1 MSESTDLQ
9 RRLDALAE
17 RAVREAGPARP
28 DDAWS
33 RGRAWQRRRRHVTSA
48 VVGVAVLV
56 VLVVGAGGWRLTA
69 PGPSP
74 APAPA
79 APSSDGPRL
88 PDRLYEF
95 DGWRPRPADDPPGVL
110 SAVLGG
116 SREGWWGSG
125 GMGIVGVASASGEYR
140 YLALPGRV
148 EALDVFENDVALSAD
163 GRWIAYW
170 LGGEPIVSA
179 DETTDD
185 EVVGVAMQD
194 LTTGEVVR
202 HAVPTEHG
210 LVPEELVWAG
220 TTLWFSHFQR
230 TGPGETSGTDG
241 LTASWE
247 VGAEEP
253 RTWEGR
259 AIPTLYDATSAGDL
273 LVSVA
278 GRTVELLRP
287 GSRQVLELDTL
298 TEGPGV
304 LSPSGTRLAV
314 TLDPDGPRRSDTT
327 ARTVAVGDVEAG
339 RPVELSPVGDSNAHQ
354 VLGWRDDD
362 HVVVDVRGDGPS
374 GSAYVSL
381 DVTTGEATPLVTPEP
396 QNLAPGTLVAQEA
409 WAGEL
414 FDAPAPPTARDPRLG
429 WALLVG
435 VPLALLA
442 GLLLWRRRAQP

>member
-28 DDAWS
+28 DEAWS

-48 VVGVAVLV
+48 VVGVAILV

-79 APSSDGPRL
+79 APSSEGPRL
-88 PDRLYEF
+88 PDRFHEF
-95 DGWRPRPADDPPGVL
+95 NGWRPRPADDPPGVL
-110 SAVLGG
+110 SAVVGG

-125 GMGIVGVASASGEYR
+125 GMGVVGIASATGEYR

-148 EALDVFENDVALSAD
+148 EELDVFENDVALSAD

-202 HAVPTEHG
+202 HVVPTEHG

-230 TGPGETSGTDG
+230 TGPGETSGSDG

-247 VGAEEP
+247 AGLEEP
-253 RTWEGR
+253 RTWQGR
-259 AIPTLYDATSAGDL
+259 AIPTLVDATSAGDL
-273 LVSVA
+273 LVSVM
-278 GRTVELLRP
+278 GRKVQLLRP
-287 GSRQVLELDTL
+287 GGRQVLELDTL
-298 TEGPGV
+298 TQGPGA

-314 TLDPDGPRRSDTT
+314 TLDPDGPRTSDTQPL
-327 ARTVAVGDVEAG
+327 TVAVGDVEG
-339 RPVELSPVGDSNAHQ
+339 GGVVRLRIVGGDHAYR
-354 VLGWRDDD
+354 VVGWRDED
-362 HVVVDVRGDGPS
+362 HVVVESHPASPAGP
-374 GSAYVSL
+374 GYATL
-381 DVTTGEATPLVTPEP
+381 DVTTSQVEPLVTPKP
-396 QNLAPGTLVAQEA
+396 QNLAPGTLVAQQA
-409 WAGEL
+409 WAGDL

-429 WALLVG
+429 WTLLVG